1 MRYLLQKIIQRIR
14 LGISKDLQNLK
25 FLLGQNSILTSRS
38 MSEKFINLWD
48 AEVKVFSQWGEDG
61 ILDFICEKIGL
72 TKPKVLEIGA
82 GDFTECN
89 SRFLVE
95 NRNASAVLVDG
106 RKDLVHNV
114 NCSSLKWKTHIFA
127 FEEWVTSKNVNEI
140 IRSAKNKIGS
150 IDIFSIDLDGN
161 DYWIVEAA
169 DLNEMQVIVVEY
181 NPLFGSDF
189 AVSVPSDDFFNRTT
203 KHHSCLYYG
212 ASLRAFINILNQKGF
227 IFIGSNRVGNNAFFV
242 RQEIVGKINLPVPSD
257 LSLYT
262 DWRIRESR
270 DSSGKLNYI
279 SGSDRLEEIK
289 DLPLKDVVNRIDIKV
304 IDIV

>member
-1 MRYLLQKIIQRIR
+1 MSYLLQKIIQRIR

-25 FLLGQNSILTSRS
+25 FLLGQNSVLTSRS

-82 GDFTECN
+82 GNFTECN

-95 NRNASAVLVDG
+95 NRNASVVLVDG
-106 RKDLVHNV
+106 RNDLVLNV
-114 NCSSLKWKTHIFA
+114 NSSALKWKTHIFA
-127 FEEWVTSKNVNEI
+127 LEEWVTSKNINEI
-140 IRSAKNKIGS
+140 IKSAKNKINGV
-150 IDIFSIDLDGN
+150 DIFSIDLDGN

-169 DLNEMQVIVVEY
+169 DLHEIQVIVVEY

-189 AVSVPSDDFFNRTT
+189 AVSVPSDDYFNRTA

-212 ASLRAFINILNQKGF
+212 ASLRAFNHILYQKGF

-242 RQEIVGKINLPVPSD
+242 RQEIIGKINLPVPSD
-257 LSLYT
+257 LSQYT
-262 DWRIRESR
+262 DWLVRDSR

-279 SGSDRLEEIK
+279 SGSDRLNEIK
-289 DLPLKDVVNRIDIKV
+289 DLPLKDVINRIDIKV
-304 IDIV
+304 IDMI

>member
-1 MRYLLQKIIQRIR
+1 MSYLLQKIIQRIR
-14 LGISKDLQNLK
+14 MVISKDLQNLK
-25 FLLGQNSILTSRS
+25 FLLGQNSVLTSRS

-61 ILDFICEKIGL
+61 ILDFICEKIRL
-72 TKPKVLEIGA
+72 TKPRVLEIGA
-82 GDFTECN
+82 GNFTECN

-95 NRNASAVLVDG
+95 NRNASVVLVDG
-106 RKDLVHNV
+106 RKDLVLNV
-114 NCSSLKWKTHIFA
+114 DSSSLKWKTHMFA
-127 FEEWVTSKNVNEI
+127 LEQWVTTKNINEI
-140 IRSAKNKIGS
+140 IRSAKNKISGV
-150 IDIFSIDLDGN
+150 DVLSIDLDGN

-169 DLNEMQVIVVEY
+169 DLHEIQVIVVEY

-189 AVSVPSDDFFNRTT
+189 AVSVPRDDNFNRTA

-212 ASLRAFINILNQKGF
+212 ASLRAFNHILYQKGF

-257 LSLYT
+257 LSQYT

-270 DSSGKLNYI
+270 DSSGKLNYV
-279 SGSDRLEEIK
+279 SGSDRLNEIK
-289 DLPLKDVVNRIDIKV
+289 DLPLKDVINGIDIKV
-304 IDIV
+304 IDII

>member
-1 MRYLLQKIIQRIR
+1 MSYLLQKIIQRIR

-25 FLLGQNSILTSRS
+25 FLLGQNSVLTSRS

-72 TKPKVLEIGA
+72 TKPRVLEIGA
-82 GDFTECN
+82 GNFTECN

-95 NRNASAVLVDG
+95 NRNASVVLVDG
-106 RKDLVHNV
+106 RKDLVLNV
-114 NCSSLKWKTHIFA
+114 NSSSLKWKTHIFA
-127 FEEWVTSKNVNEI
+127 LEEWVTSKNINEI
-140 IRSAKNKIGS
+140 IGSAKNKINGV
-150 IDIFSIDLDGN
+150 DIFSIDLDGN

-169 DLNEMQVIVVEY
+169 DLHEIQVIVAEY

-189 AVSVPSDDFFNRTT
+189 AVSVPSDDYFNRTT

-212 ASLRAFINILNQKGF
+212 ASLRAFNHILNQKGF

-289 DLPLKDVVNRIDIKV
+289 DLPLKDVINRIDIKV
-304 IDIV
+304 IDII